1 MKRIGI
7 LTFWDFPS
15 GMAPTTRIIAYSK
28 GLVANNCS
36 VNVYLFTRVFKDEL
50 KREEMSG
57 DIEGI
62 KYRYLHRFQTGGRTN
77 KFIRYADEFVLRA
90 KIVWQIFRDNLS
102 SNFDYFLCSFDS
114 INDLSAYG
122 NLLDRFRFKKI
133 FVADEFPIPIRGEM
147 KDRVPEDLLQE
158 YRKLHLNF
166 SGRILMTEALKS
178 FYNSNIDIK
187 PTFILNTIVDA
198 ARFQRDFDKNSDVKI
213 ICYMGNMDL
222 TKDDVDNIIS
232 AFSLL
237 DCKHHQ
243 LELHL
248 YGEPSA
254 KEREILKS
262 QISKLNLKQYV
273 HLKGRAS
280 YDEVPEIL
288 MKSHILVN
296 SQPNTQRAKGGFPTK
311 LGEYLLSGVPSVF
324 TDSGDIA
331 TYVIDGTHTHLV
343 SPERPDLYAD
353 KLAFVLENYSLSE
366 RIASTGRDFVQQE
379 FDSKSQTKNLLDFLD
394 KV

>member
-1 MKRIGI
+1 MKKIGI

-28 GLVANNCS
+28 GLIANNCT
-36 VNVYLFTRVFKDEL
+36 VNVYLFARVFKDEL
-50 KREEMSG
+50 KRAEMSG
-57 DIEGI
+57 EVEGI
-62 KYRYLHRFQTGGRTN
+62 KYRYLHRFHTIGRTN
-77 KFIRYADEFVLRA
+77 RFIRYADELVLRA
-90 KIVWQIFRDNLS
+90 KIVGHIFRDNLS

-114 INDLSAYG
+114 INDLSAYTK
-122 NLLDRFRFKKI
+122 LLDWFGFKKI

-147 KDRVPEDLLQE
+147 KESVPEDLLHE
-158 YRKLHLNF
+158 YRKLHRIF
-166 SGRILMTEALKS
+166 SGRILMTEALKY
-178 FYNSNIDIK
+178 FYNSSLDIK

-198 ARFQRDFDKNSDVKI
+198 ARFQIKMNRNSYDKV

-222 TKDDVDNIIS
+222 TKDNVDIIIS

-237 DCKHHQ
+237 DYKHYEV
-243 LELHL
+243 ELHL

-254 KEREILKS
+254 KDREIVES
-262 QISKLNLKQYV
+262 QIKNLNLEKYV

-280 YDEVPEIL
+280 YNEVPKIL
-288 MKSHILVN
+288 MKSLILVN

-311 LGEYLLSGVPSVF
+311 LGEYLLTGVPSIF
-324 TDSGDIA
+324 TDSGDIGN
-331 TYVIDGTHTHLV
+331 YVLDGVHAHLV
-343 SPERPDLYAD
+343 EPERPDLYAD
-353 KLAFVLENYSLSE
+353 KLAFVLENYSLSKG
-366 RIASTGRDFVQQE
+366 IANTGKEFVLQE

>member
-28 GLVANNCS
+28 GLIANNCT
-36 VNVYLFTRVFKDEL
+36 VNVYLFARVFKDEL
-50 KREEMSG
+50 KRAEMSG
-57 DIEGI
+57 EVEGI
-62 KYRYLHRFQTGGRTN
+62 KYRYLHRFQTIGRTN
-77 KFIRYADEFVLRA
+77 RFIRYADELVLRV
-90 KIVWQIFRDNLS
+90 KIVWHIFRENLS

-114 INDLSAYG
+114 INDLSAYS

-158 YRKLHLNF
+158 YRKLHRNF
-166 SGRILMTEALKS
+166 SGRILMTEALKN
-178 FYNSNIDIK
+178 FYNSNLDIK

-198 ARFQRDFDKNSDVKI
+198 ARFQIKMDRNSDVKI

-222 TKDDVDNIIS
+222 TKDNVDIIIS

-237 DCKHHQ
+237 DYKHYQ
-243 LELHL
+243 VELHL
-248 YGEPSA
+248 YGKPSA
-254 KEREILKS
+254 KDREIIES
-262 QISKLNLKQYV
+262 QINKLNLEKYV

-280 YDEVPEIL
+280 YNEVPEIL

-311 LGEYLLSGVPSVF
+311 LGEYLLTGVPSIF

-331 TYVIDGTHTHLV
+331 TYVLDGVHAHLV
-343 SPERPDLYAD
+343 GPERPDLYAG
-353 KLAFVLENYSLSE
+353 KLRYVLENYALAQSV
-366 RIASTGRDFVQQE
+366 ASAGRDFVLEE
-379 FDSKSQTKNLLDFLD
+379 FDSKNQTEKLLNFLD

>member
-15 GMAPTTRIIAYSK
+15 GMAPTARIIAYSK
-28 GLVANNCS
+28 GLIANNCT
-36 VNVYLFTRVFKDEL
+36 VNVYLFSRVFKDEL
-50 KREEMSG
+50 KRAEMSG
-57 DIEGI
+57 EVEGI
-62 KYRYLHRFQTGGRTN
+62 KYRYLHRFCTVGRTYRL
-77 KFIRYADEFVLRA
+77 IRYADELVLRA
-90 KIVWQIFRDNLS
+90 KIVWRIFWDNLS
-102 SNFDYFLCSFDS
+102 NNFDYFLCSFDS

-122 NLLDRFRFKKI
+122 SLLDLYRFKKI

-147 KDRVPEDLLQE
+147 KEKVPADLLQE
-158 YRKLHLNF
+158 YRKLHLKF
-166 SGRILMTEALKS
+166 RGRILMTQALKS
-178 FYNSNIDIK
+178 FYNLNIDNK

-198 ARFQRDFDKNSDVKI
+198 ARFQRDVDKSPDGKI

-222 TKDDVDNIIS
+222 TKDNVDNIIS

-237 DCKHHQ
+237 DYKHHQ

-248 YGEPSA
+248 YGEPSS
-254 KEREILKS
+254 EDRELLES
-262 QISKLNLKQYV
+262 QISKLNMEQYV
-273 HLKGRAS
+273 YLKGRAS

-311 LGEYLLSGVPSVF
+311 LGEYLLTGVPAVF

-331 TYVIDGTHTHLV
+331 SYVMDGTHAHLV
-343 SPERPDLYAD
+343 SPERSDLYAD